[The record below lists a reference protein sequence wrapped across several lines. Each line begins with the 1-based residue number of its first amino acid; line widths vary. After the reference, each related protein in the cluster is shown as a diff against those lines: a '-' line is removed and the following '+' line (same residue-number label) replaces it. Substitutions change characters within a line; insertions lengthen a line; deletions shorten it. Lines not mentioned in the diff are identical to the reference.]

1 MTATVAF
8 VTCAAI
14 PDLEPDDRLVIEP
27 LAALDIAVEPAVWDD
42 PTVDWDRF
50 DLAVLRS
57 TWDYSPRRDA
67 FVAWAHSVPRLAND
81 AATIGWNTDK
91 HYLRELTADG
101 LAVVPTSWITPTD
114 TWLTPTEGEWV
125 IKPAISAG
133 SRDSGRYDLADPA
146 QRAHAIAHVDRLA
159 LAGRVTMVQP
169 YLSAVDTYGETALV
183 FIGGTY
189 SHAIRKGPLLDGP
202 DFGMEGLYKPED
214 ITAREPSGVE
224 RDLAQQVLN
233 ALPPHVSPTLY
244 ARVDLVPGPDG
255 DPVLIELELVE
266 PSLFFENAPATGHT
280 PSAAARFAAKIAA
293 LIA

>member
-91 HYLRELTADG
+91 HYLRELTTDG
-101 LAVVPTSWITPTD
+101 LAVVPTSWVTPTD
-114 TWLTPTEGEWV
+114 TWPAPTGGEWV

-133 SRDSGRYDLADPA
+133 SKDSGRYDLADPA

-159 LAGRVTMVQP
+159 LAGRVTMIQP

-214 ITAREPSGVE
+214 ITPRAPSGAE
-224 RDLAQQVLN
+224 RDLAKQVLN

-266 PSLFFENAPATGHT
+266 PSLFFENAPATDHT
-280 PSAAARFAAKIAA
+280 PSAAARFAAEIAA